1 MTANEIIGWVIAAVG
16 FAAAGAMIRTNR
28 NEQRRHDEFLERL
41 RTRQKDRTDG

>member
-1 MTANEIIGWVIAAVG
+1 MTANEVIGWVIAAVG

-28 NEQRRHDEFLERL
+28 NEQRRHDEFPRL